1 MNAGLDILCHR
12 LLSALVN
19 GGYQGLGITAVV
31 WFGLKV
37 FPRVNAAT
45 RHMVLLIT
53 LLLVVALPVAHYF
66 LPNRGGTEPLVNL
79 SAVDSPAEAQA
90 LKAGAPSVT
99 AESRH
104 AWSQENL
111 GPPLIKE
118 APRVEAEVFFSDNSA
133 LTRPDLESPSLRFRN
148 DTEPEVPQAAELVG
162 RTAAEF
168 STASDPG
175 QDRGA
180 AFLRWLTS
188 GSRNWQFSLP
198 DHVGTVLVALW
209 CLLTF
214 LRLGLLAWQCRWLH
228 FLKRRSLPAS
238 DALNRQFRTLAEEMR
253 LKRKP
258 RLLMCPENT
267 APMAVG
273 FWDPAVL
280 LPAKAFED
288 VPDLQ
293 LGHVLRHELAH
304 VRRHDDWANL
314 VQQTVKAVLF
324 FHPAV
329 HWLSRRLTV
338 EREIACD
345 DHVLAAT
352 HTPRSYALFLTEFA
366 GRRQG
371 HVVVAAPAAWSSQ
384 NQLTERINMIL
395 DVNRN
400 SSPSLARLRLGILTA
415 GAIWI
420 AVLGLTTGPRLVFAQ
435 ENANNNLSVDQTAEV
450 PTQVAVE
457 LIEDSAQPP
466 ATTESVPRQKP
477 RRAQQVAPAVAPAPD
492 PQPIEV
498 PRPRFRSRAPAMVA
512 PPTAPGHP
520 TPYAIAAAL
529 PADAQPATPSK
540 PPAASAP
547 RLNASDD
554 SLERRLERLEQMVQ
568 SLMAR
573 EQIKKRTDAGHD
585 FHFDL
590 KGPMFDQAL
599 EKEIQAKIAAAH
611 VKAARKLPKFEYQE
625 EELDRNMEKAN
636 RDVERAER
644 DAQRAAKDLERAAL
658 EKQRPEA
665 DERAAAVQAQT
676 WQSAKIQLKALEAQR
691 KALEKQMQAVERQ
704 LQRLKEDQDE
714 NQSNQDEQEDKVKD
728 KVKDKAK
735 RLEKDRDSV
744 NSDDFNELEKP

>member
-53 LLLVVALPVAHYF
+53 LLLVVALPIAHYF
-66 LPNRGGTEPLVNL
+66 LPNRGGTESLVNL
-79 SAVDSPAEAQA
+79 SALDSPAEVQA
-90 LKAGAPSVT
+90 LKAGAPPVS

-104 AWSQENL
+104 AWSQEDL
-111 GPPLIKE
+111 KPRLVEE
-118 APRVEAEVFFSDNSA
+118 ASRVEAEVFFSDNSA
-133 LTRPDLESPSLRFRN
+133 LTRPDLESPWPRFRN

-168 STASDPG
+168 SMASDPG

-180 AFLRWLTS
+180 EFLRWLTS

-198 DHVGTVLVALW
+198 DHLGIVLVGLW

-253 LKRKP
+253 VKRKP

-273 FWDPAVL
+273 FWEPAVL

-293 LGHVLRHELAH
+293 MGHVLRHELAH
-304 VRRHDDWANL
+304 VRRRDDWANL

-371 HVVVAAPAAWSSQ
+371 HVVVAAPAAWSSH

-400 SSPSLARLRLGILTA
+400 SSPRLARLRLGILTA
-415 GAIWI
+415 ATTWI
-420 AVLGLTTGPRLVFAQ
+420 AILGLTTGPRLIFAE

-450 PTQVAVE
+450 PTQVA
-457 LIEDSAQPP
+457 EDSAPPP
-466 ATTESVPRQKP
+466 ATTESGPRQKP
-477 RRAQQVAPAVAPAPD
+477 HRARQPAPAVAPAPD

-498 PRPRFRSRAPAMVA
+498 PRPRLRSRAPAMVA
-512 PPTAPGHP
+512 PPTAP
-520 TPYAIAAAL
+520 AAA
-529 PADAQPATPSK
+529 
-540 PPAASAP
+540 AP
-547 RLNASDD
+547 RQNASDD
-554 SLERRLERLEQMVQ
+554 SLERRLDRLEQMVQ

-573 EQIKKRTDAGHD
+573 EQVKKRTDAGHD

-599 EKEIQAKIAAAH
+599 EKEIHAKIAAAH
-611 VKAARKLPKFEYQE
+611 AKAAGRLPKSEYQE
-625 EELDRNMEKAN
+625 EELDRVIEKAN

-665 DERAAAVQAQT
+665 DERAAAAQART
-676 WQSAKIQLKALEAQR
+676 WQSAKSQRKSLEAHR
-691 KALEKQMQAVERQ
+691 KALEKQMEAVQRQ
-704 LQRLKEDQDE
+704 LQRLHEEQDE
-714 NQSNQDEQEDKVKD
+714 NQSNLDEHEDKVKD
-728 KVKDKAK
+728 KLKDKAK

-744 NSDDFNELEKP
+744 NSDDFNEPKKP

>member
-1 MNAGLDILCHR
+1 
-12 LLSALVN
+12 
-19 GGYQGLGITAVV
+19 
-31 WFGLKV
+31 
-37 FPRVNAAT
+37 
-45 RHMVLLIT
+45 
-53 LLLVVALPVAHYF
+53 
-66 LPNRGGTEPLVNL
+66 
-79 SAVDSPAEAQA
+79 
-90 LKAGAPSVT
+90 
-99 AESRH
+99 
-104 AWSQENL
+104 
-111 GPPLIKE
+111 
-118 APRVEAEVFFSDNSA
+118 
-133 LTRPDLESPSLRFRN
+133 
-148 DTEPEVPQAAELVG
+148 
-162 RTAAEF
+162 
-168 STASDPG
+168 
-175 QDRGA
+175 
-180 AFLRWLTS
+180 
-188 GSRNWQFSLP
+188 LP
-198 DHVGTVLVALW
+198 DHLGIVLVGLW

-253 LKRKP
+253 VKRKP

-273 FWDPAVL
+273 FWEPAVL

-304 VRRHDDWANL
+304 VRRRDDWANL

-400 SSPSLARLRLGILTA
+400 SSPRLARLRLGILTA
-415 GAIWI
+415 AATWI

-435 ENANNNLSVDQTAEV
+435 ENANNNPSVDQTAEV
-450 PTQVAVE
+450 PTKVA
-457 LIEDSAQPP
+457 EDSAPPP
-466 ATTESVPRQKP
+466 ATTESGPRHKP
-477 RRAQQVAPAVAPAPD
+477 HRAQQAAPAIAPA
-492 PQPIEV
+492 
-498 PRPRFRSRAPAMVA
+498 
-512 PPTAPGHP
+512 
-520 TPYAIAAAL
+520 
-529 PADAQPATPSK
+529 
-540 PPAASAP
+540 PAASAP

-554 SLERRLERLEQMVQ
+554 SLERRLDRLEQMVQ

-573 EQIKKRTDAGHD
+573 EQVKKRTDAGHD
-585 FHFDL
+585 FHFDW

-599 EKEIQAKIAAAH
+599 EKEIHEEIHAKIEAAN
-611 VKAARKLPKFEYQE
+611 KAKVVGLMRK
-625 EELDRNMEKAN
+625 AS
-636 RDVERAER
+636 RDEERAQR
-644 DAQRAAKDLERAAL
+644 DAQRAAKKLEDAAR
-658 EKQRPEA
+658 EKQWPQA
-665 DERAAAVQAQT
+665 DERAAAAQAR
-676 WQSAKIQLKALEAQR
+676 QSVKIQLKVLEAQR
-691 KALEKQMQAVERQ
+691 KALEKQMEAVQRQ
-704 LQRLKEDQDE
+704 LQRLTEDQDE
-714 NQSNQDEQEDKVKD
+714 NQSNQDEQQDKVKD

-744 NSDDFNELEKP
+744 NSDDFNELEKSKKLR